1 MDFELSS
8 EQTLLRDS
16 VDRFIADRYDFE
28 SWQKLAHSDLGYS
41 QSNWSLMAEMGWLG
55 LPFSEEVGGFG
66 GSPVETALLM
76 ESFGTGLLLE
86 PYLSTILLGGRIIEL
101 AGTADQKEKVLT
113 RVIKGSLSLTL
124 GYAEPQSR
132 FDLNDVAMEAKKSGD
147 TYVLNGQKS
156 MVLHAASANT
166 LIISAR
172 TSGERR
178 DRDGISLFLV
188 DAATPGLTRQD
199 YPTLDSGR
207 ASDLM
212 LQDVEGE
219 LLGTEGQGLSHL
231 EEVIDHA
238 MCAISAEAVGAMSKV
253 NEITVEYTKTR
264 VQFDKPIGDNQVV
277 QHRLADMLIEEEQSR
292 TMSAMASMRLLLEP
306 DQRAAVASA
315 TKSRVSDAA
324 RFVGEQGI
332 QLHGGIGMTDEYVI
346 GHYYKRLMVIEKLF
360 GTAEFHIRRY
370 AETTV

>member
-8 EQTLLRDS
+8 EQTLLKDS

-28 SWQKLAHSDLGYS
+28 SRQKLAHSDLGYS

-101 AGTADQKEKVLT
+101 AGTADQKNRILK
-113 RVIKGSLSLTL
+113 RVIEGIHLLTL

-132 FDLNDVAMEAKKSGD
+132 FDLNDVAMEANRSDD

-188 DAATPGLTRQD
+188 DAATRGLTRQD

-207 ASDLM
+207 ASDLI

-219 LLGTEGQGLSHL
+219 LLGTEGQGLFHL
-231 EEVIDHA
+231 EVVIDHA
-238 MCAISAEAVGAMSKV
+238 ICAIAAEAVGAMSKV

-264 VQFDKPIGDNQVV
+264 IQFDKPIGDNQVV

-306 DQRAAVASA
+306 NQRAAVASA
-315 TKSRVSDAA
+315 TKSRVSDAG

-360 GTAEFHIRRY
+360 GTADFHIRRY
-370 AETTV
+370 AETSM

>member
-1 MDFELSS
+1 MDFELST
-8 EQTLLRDS
+8 EQTLLKGS

-28 SWQKLAHSDLGYS
+28 SRQKLAHSDLGYS
-41 QSNWSLMAEMGWLG
+41 RSNWSLMAEMGWLG
-55 LPFSEEVGGFG
+55 LSFSEEVGGYG

-101 AGTADQKEKVLT
+101 AGTADQKRRVLE
-113 RVIKGSLSLTL
+113 RVIEGSHLLAL

-132 FDLNDVAMEAKKSGD
+132 FDLNDVAMEAKRSGYS
-147 TYVLNGQKS
+147 YVLNGQKS

-172 TSGERR
+172 TSGKRR

-188 DAATPGLTRQD
+188 DAATLGLTRQD
-199 YPTLDSGR
+199 YSTLDSGR
-207 ASDLM
+207 ASDLI
-212 LQDVEGE
+212 LKNAEGE
-219 LLGTEGQGLSHL
+219 LLGTEGQGLSQL

-264 VQFDKPIGDNQVV
+264 IQFDQPIGNNQVV
-277 QHRLADMLIEEEQSR
+277 QHRLADMLIEEEQAR
-292 TMSAMASMRLLLEP
+292 TMSAMASMRLLLES

-315 TKSRVSDAA
+315 TKSRVSEAG

-360 GTAEFHIRRY
+360 GTADFHIRRY
-370 AETTV
+370 AETAL

>member
-8 EQTLLRDS
+8 EQTLLKDS
-16 VDRFIADRYDFE
+16 ADRFIADRYDFD
-28 SWQKLAHSDLGYS
+28 SWQKLANSDLGYS
-41 QSNWSLMAEMGWLG
+41 QDNWALMAEMGWLG
-55 LPFSEEVGGFG
+55 LPFSAEVGGFG
-66 GSPVETALLM
+66 GTPVETALLM
-76 ESFGTGLLLE
+76 ESFGTGMLLE
-86 PYLSTILLGGRIIEL
+86 PYLSTILLGGRIVEL
-101 AGTADQKEKVLT
+101 AGSTEQKQELLKP
-113 RVIKGSLSLTL
+113 VIEGIHLLSL

-132 FDLNDVAMEAKKSGD
+132 FDLHDVAVEAKQSGD
-147 TYVLNGQKS
+147 NYVLKGQKS

-188 DAATPGLTRQD
+188 DATDAGLTRQD

-207 ASDLM
+207 ASDLIM
-212 LQDVEGE
+212 QDVEGK
-219 LLGTEGQGLSHL
+219 LLGEEGQGLAHL

-264 VQFDKPIGDNQVV
+264 IQFEQPIGANQVV

-292 TMSAMASMRLLLEP
+292 TMSAMASMRLSLEP
-306 DQRAAVASA
+306 DQRVAVASA
-315 TKSRVSDAA
+315 TKSRVSEAA
-324 RFVGEQGI
+324 RLVGEQGI

-360 GTAEFHIRRY
+360 GTADFHIRRY
-370 AETTV
+370 ADMAI